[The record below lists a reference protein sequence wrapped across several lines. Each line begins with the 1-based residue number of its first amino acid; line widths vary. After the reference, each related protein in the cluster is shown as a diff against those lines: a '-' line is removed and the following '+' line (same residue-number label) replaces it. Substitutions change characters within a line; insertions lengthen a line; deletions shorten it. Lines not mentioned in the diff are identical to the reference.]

1 MLHGA
6 HCFECTKSDERM
18 IARTDILSYP
28 TAHLFF
34 PEGVWVRLRELI
46 AAFGFLAFC
55 VLNASCGTQVQSVPN
70 PPVVGF
76 KPQPFQ
82 RPEACLPCHERQYN
96 ELHSAVKSGYRN
108 VSPLFNGLES
118 AGNLVNGGL
127 LRPVYKD
134 STVVLPDGT
143 LLNTNMYTSPIL
155 KETRQVQAG
164 FCFTCH
170 NANSEVL
177 GDSDLSLRE
186 IPQLAGL
193 GTCNPAP
200 PPGQQCFQP
209 QLFRPLRDYVMLDS
223 NFNQILPPNPGGDPP
238 PGVQPSLAAAG
249 ITCDF
254 CHDENGPDLNRSF
267 QMDGFGNTSLLLN
280 QTDLKVGPFLNPVAV
295 KGNFHVAS
303 NDPNKIAF
311 LRAGAFCNTC
321 HDVRVPNRNLVA
333 EEHNMNP
340 GGQNVSYFRLEN
352 LSTEWQVGPYNS
364 TNNPFN
370 QIVRC
375 QDCHMSL
382 FPYAGTS
389 TYQVGDMTVTSPTP
403 AVFATDF
410 AAVPGVATDQDAPLQ
425 QRKVVEHYF
434 TGVDVPLATPAELSS
449 RLGPNYPDPYA
460 VGMDAHGVPVGLA
473 TRRADLMKAAARIS
487 LSKSDTTAQ
496 IGQSFT
502 VRLEAVSLTGHRL
515 PAGFSQ
521 ERTVYVQLNVT
532 DNNGFLLYQSGY
544 VVDKPHPNTGE
555 NVPDGNLDD
564 EDLEHLH
571 AVVDTGKHTA
581 IFTAGTGN
589 NGGNNLVFEAG
600 PDDGPDARI
609 FVGASEGLVL
619 FRNELTHIFLP
630 GQAIGRIDPI
640 TGKPVV
646 ALGVH
651 FEETFN
657 AALANAV
664 DNLRSLQPLHP
675 RMYNYDIQLPT
686 QQQLQA
692 MGVTLQGPLH
702 VHAQINFE
710 HFPPL
715 FLRFLAGVTGPTGP
729 TGNNLNLVDEQRI
742 DSLLKNVQN
751 ITSDDI
757 TVNLTQ

>member
-1 MLHGA
+1 
-6 HCFECTKSDERM
+6 
-18 IARTDILSYP
+18 
-28 TAHLFF
+28 
-34 PEGVWVRLRELI
+34 VRFRNLI
-46 AAFGFLAFC
+46 FAFGALAFC
-55 VLNASCGTQVQSVPN
+55 LLNAGCSTSVQSVPN

-96 ELHSAVKSGYRN
+96 ELHGAVKSGYRN

-134 STVVLPDGT
+134 STLRLPQSSNCPSP
-143 LLNTNMYTSPIL
+143 LNTNMYTSPIL
-155 KETRQVQAG
+155 TCTRQVQAG

-170 NANSEVL
+170 NANSEIL

-186 IPQLAGL
+186 VPQLAGL
-193 GTCNPAP
+193 GTCNSAP

-223 NFNQILPPNPGGDPP
+223 NFNQILPSTPGGDPP
-238 PGVQPSLAAAG
+238 AGVQPSLAAAG

-254 CHDENGPDLNRSF
+254 CHDVTGPDLNRSF
-267 QMDGFGNTSLLLN
+267 QMDGFANTSLLFG
-280 QTDLKVGPFLNPVAV
+280 QTDLKVGPFLHPVAV
-295 KGNFHVAS
+295 KNGFHVVS
-303 NDPNKIAF
+303 NDPNRIAF
-311 LRAGAFCNTC
+311 LRAGAFCNAC

-403 AVFATDF
+403 AVFATDL
-410 AAVPGVATDQDAPLQ
+410 AAVQGVATDQDAPLP

-434 TGVDVPLATPAELSS
+434 TGVDVPLMTPTELSA

-460 VGMDAHGVPVGLA
+460 VGMDSHGVPVGLA

-496 IGQSFT
+496 IGQTFT

-555 NVPDGNLDD
+555 NAPDGNLDD
-564 EDLEHLH
+564 EDLEHVH
-571 AVVDTGKHTA
+571 AVVDPGMHTA
-581 IFTAGTGN
+581 TYTAGTGT
-589 NGGNNLVFEAG
+589 NGGNNLVFEIG

-609 FVGASEGLVL
+609 FEGASEGLVL

-630 GQAIGRIDPI
+630 GQAIGRIDPN
-640 TGKPVV
+640 TGKPVL

-651 FEETFN
+651 FEETFQ

-664 DNLRSLQPLHP
+664 DNFRSLQPLHP
-675 RMYNYDIQLPT
+675 NTYNYEIQLPT

-715 FLRFLAGVTGPTGP
+715 FMRFIAGVTSANGPS
-729 TGNNLNLVDEQRI
+729 GNNLNLMDEQRI

>member
-1 MLHGA
+1 MRLPVLAATGCVSVL
-6 HCFECTKSDERM
+6 CFFT
-18 IARTDILSYP
+18 
-28 TAHLFF
+28 
-34 PEGVWVRLRELI
+34 
-46 AAFGFLAFC
+46 LA
-55 VLNASCGTQVQSVPN
+55 CGTKVTETPN

-76 KPQPFQ
+76 KPQAFQ
-82 RPEACLPCHERQYN
+82 RPENCLPCHQRQFD
-96 ELHSAVKSGYRN
+96 ELRSAVKSGYRN

-118 AGNLVNGGL
+118 AGNLFNGGL

-134 STVVLPDGT
+134 STIMLSDGT
-143 LLNTNMYTSPIL
+143 LLNTNMYTSPVL
-155 KETRQVQAG
+155 TETRQVQAG

-170 NANSEVL
+170 NANVEVL
-177 GDSDLSLRE
+177 GDSDLTKRE
-186 IPQLAGL
+186 VPQLAGL
-193 GTCNPAP
+193 GTCDQAP
-200 PPGQQCFQP
+200 PAGQQCFQP
-209 QLFRPLRDYVMLDS
+209 QLYRPLRDYVMVDA
-223 NFNQILPPNPGGDPP
+223 NFDQILPPTPGGDPP
-238 PGVQPSLAAAG
+238 TGAQPSLGAAG

-280 QTDLKVGPFLNPVAV
+280 QSALKVGPFLNPVAV
-295 KGNFHVAS
+295 KNNFHVAS
-303 NDPNKIAF
+303 NDPDKIAF

-352 LSTEWQVGPYNS
+352 LSTEWQIGPYNS
-364 TNNPFN
+364 TSNPFG

-382 FPYAGTS
+382 FPYAGTT

-403 AVFATDF
+403 GVFATDY
-410 AAVPGVATDQDAPLQ
+410 AAVPGVATDQNAPLQ

-434 TGVDVPLATPAELSS
+434 TGVDVPLMTPVELSA

-460 VGMDAHGVPVGLA
+460 TGTDTHGVPDGLA
-473 TRRADLMKAAARIS
+473 TRRADLMKAAARIG

-496 IGQSFT
+496 IGQKFT

-521 ERTVYVQLNVT
+521 ERTVYAQLAVT

-555 NVPDGNLDD
+555 NAPDGNLDD

-571 AVVDTGKHTA
+571 AVVDPGMHTPTY
-581 IFTAGTGN
+581 TALSAM
-589 NGGNNLVFEAG
+589 NGGSNLVFEAG
-600 PDDGPDARI
+600 PDDGPDARL
-609 FVGASEGLVL
+609 FVGAPEGLVL
-619 FRNELTHIFLP
+619 FRNELTRIFLP
-630 GQAIGRIDPI
+630 GQQIGHIDPV
-640 TGKPVV
+640 TGKSVL
-646 ALGVH
+646 AKGVH
-651 FEETFN
+651 FEETFQ

-664 DNLRSLQPLHP
+664 DNFRSLQPLHP
-675 RMYNYDIQLPT
+675 QTYSYEIQLPT
-686 QQQLQA
+686 QPQLQA

-715 FLRFLAGVTGPTGP
+715 FMRFIAGMTGASGP
-729 TGNNLNLVDEQRI
+729 SGNNLNLMDEHRI

-751 ITSDDI
+751 IASDDI
-757 TVNLTQ
+757 TVSLTP